1 MAVRTV
7 AYYRLPRRLDP
18 AAPLSAQARVVGRF
32 ARERGWVL
40 IEPFVERTLRGRERP
55 ELARALARCRASRAT
70 LLVPELAPLGRDPQF
85 LDAVLAARVRLVAA
99 DTPRVGRRA
108 LALLR
113 CVANRARD
121 DASTRSR
128 DALRAARRRGVRLG
142 SPRPE
147 LGSRAGVAALRAAAD
162 ARAREIAPAIEEI
175 RRSNPG
181 ASLRAIARVLDALG
195 APTARGGRWG
205 PSGVRNAL
213 RRLE

>member
-1 MAVRTV
+1 MADRAV

-18 AAPLSAQARVVGRF
+18 AAPLSSQARVVARF

-40 IEPFVERTLRGRERP
+40 IEPFVERTLQGRARP
-55 ELARALARCRASRAT
+55 ELARALARCRASGAA

-85 LDAVLAARVRLVAA
+85 LDAVLAARVRLVAT

-108 LALLR
+108 LTLLR
-113 CVANRARD
+113 RVANRARD

-128 DALRAARRRGVRLG
+128 DALRAARRRGVHLG

-147 LGSRAGVAALRAAAD
+147 LGSRAGVAALRASAD

-175 RRSNPG
+175 RHSNPG

-195 APTARGGRWG
+195 VPTARGGRWG